1 MLKLIPMAQDIYD
14 AYMENL
20 LKDYSQEHV
29 KTGNWKPEEAMER
42 AREQVLQLLPDGP
55 QSENQYLYSLRDDEI
70 GENVGV
76 LWFAVQEHGNKPE
89 AFIYDIVIYETYRRQ
104 GYASSALDAM
114 EAKVL
119 ELGIHKISLHVF
131 GHNSPAISL
140 YEKIGFSPTNILM
153 SKELE
158 D

>member
-14 AYMENL
+14 AYIENL

-29 KTGNWKPEEAMER
+29 KTGNWKPEEALER
-42 AREQVLQLLPDGP
+42 AREQIAQLLPDGL
-55 QSENQYLYSLRDDEI
+55 QSENQYLYSLHDDEI

-76 LWFAVQEHGNKPE
+76 LWFAAREQGNTPE
-89 AFIYDIVIYETYRRQ
+89 AFIYDIVIYETYRRR
-104 GYASSALDAM
+104 GYASSALEVM

-119 ELGIHKISLHVF
+119 ELGIRKISLHVF

-140 YEKIGFSPTNILM
+140 YEKIGFQPTNIMM
-153 SKELE
+153 SKEL
-158 D
+158 DD